1 MSTTPTPSIA
11 ASIGHGREAPPMPR
25 VEAPAH
31 RIRNDA
37 EAIAVA
43 RRLAEQFAEESAV
56 RDREGRL
63 PYQEID
69 VFSQSGLWGIS
80 VPKNL
85 WRRRGVLRY
94 PSGSHRHYFRRRF
107 QSWSDP
113 TKSLCHGRS
122 YSVKREGGSAA
133 IFFSSAC

>member
-1 MSTTPTPSIA
+1 
-11 ASIGHGREAPPMPR
+11 MPR

-37 EAIAVA
+37 EAIDVA

-63 PYQEID
+63 PYQKID

-80 VPKNL
+80 VPQTYGGAGVSCATLAEVTAIISAADSSLGQIPQNHYAMVEAIRL
-85 WRRRGVLRY
+85 SEREDQHDGLTHRHSRVAHRLPCARIRRR
-94 PSGSHRHYFRRRF
+94 
-107 QSWSDP
+107 
-113 TKSLCHGRS
+113 
-122 YSVKREGGSAA
+122 SVMRA
-133 IFFSSAC
+133 